1 MAARGG
7 TAGGR
12 GMGPELELE
21 LPGAECRV
29 AVVGSGERGREPLPG
44 AGPAAGAAAS
54 SLPAVL
60 PLLEVPP

>member
-1 MAARGG
+1 
-7 TAGGR
+7 
-12 GMGPELELE
+12 MGPELELE